1 MGGGRPTHHPKWRI
15 GGTLDKGVKM
25 GELKLCPFCGEP
37 GVLRRL
43 INDLFV
49 VCCKNEKCYM
59 IVQNNVATT
68 PEKAIE
74 IWNTRPIEDAM
85 QKQINKGEYPLKVG
99 K

>member
-1 MGGGRPTHHPKWRI
+1 MS
-15 GGTLDKGVKM
+15 
-25 GELKLCPFCGEP
+25 ELKLCPFCGEP

-74 IWNTRPIEDAM
+74 IWNTRPIENTM
-85 QKQINKGEYPLKVG
+85 QKQINKLQKEFDDAKAYLAMFNDIY
-99 K
+99 